1 MLPPLA
7 TGPKQNRS
15 LLDYL
20 KITPRFCAINY
31 AIKAPEQEMQR
42 YPRNMIGYGAN
53 PPDAAWPGGAKIA
66 VSLVLNYEEGGENN
80 ILHGDAASEA
90 FLSDIP
96 GAAPWP
102 GQRHWN
108 MESIYEYGARAGF
121 WRLHRLF
128 TSMDIPVTIYG
139 VATALARSP
148 EQVAAM
154 KSADWEIAS
163 HGLKWVEHRD
173 MPEEEERR
181 QIAEAVRLHT
191 EVVGARPT
199 GWYTGRCSV
208 NTVRLTAEAG
218 FDWISDTYDDDLP
231 YWIEAGDRDQ
241 LVIPYTLEANDMR
254 FATAPGYIEGE
265 QFFTYLKD
273 AFDELCR
280 EGAEGRA
287 KMMSVGLHCRLI
299 GRPGKIAGL
308 RRFLEYAKGHEGVWF
323 PRRIDIARHWAV
335 AHPPVQHDRPSRME
349 KAEFVAAYG
358 VIFEHSAW
366 IAERAFDL
374 ELGPAH
380 DTALGL
386 HNALCRMFRSAS
398 DTERLG
404 VLTAH
409 PDLAGKLAQAK
420 RLTAE
425 STSEQAGAG
434 LNALTD
440 DERETFTRLNTEYV
454 AKHGFP
460 FIIAVRDHTKAS
472 ILGAFHRRIGND
484 RATEFAEACRQVER
498 IAEFRL
504 KDILP

>member
-1 MLPPLA
+1 
-7 TGPKQNRS
+7 
-15 LLDYL
+15 
-20 KITPRFCAINY
+20 
-31 AIKAPEQEMQR
+31 MQR

-154 KSADWEIAS
+154 KAADWEIAS

-181 QIAEAVRLHT
+181 QIAEAIRLHT
-191 EVVGARPT
+191 EVVGSHPT

-273 AFDELCR
+273 AFDELYR

-308 RRFLEYAKGHEGVWF
+308 RRFLEYARGHEGVWF
-323 PRRIDIARHWAV
+323 PRRIDIARHWAK
-335 AHPPVQHDRPSRME
+335 AHPPVRRARPSRME

-358 VIFEHSAW
+358 GIFEHSPW
-366 IAERAFDL
+366 IAERAFEL

-398 DTERLG
+398 DAERLG

-472 ILGAFHRRIGND
+472 ILEAFHRRIGND